1 LQHFLVDDITMPL
14 MPCELDI
21 PLGNTDAIVL
31 VAYGIVSPVVP
42 NKTPITHGNPIPL
55 AIIPSWWIE
64 LSKTIGKCLLTLLEV
79 MGRRP

>member
-1 LQHFLVDDITMPL
+1 MPL

-21 PLGNTDAIVL
+21 PLGNTGAIVL
-31 VAYGIVSPVVP
+31 VAYDIVSPMVP
-42 NKTPITHGNPIPL
+42 NKTSIIHGNPIPL
-55 AIIPSWWIE
+55 AIIPFRWIE